1 MAKRKQSGASAK
13 PRVNKSQAIRD
24 YKKAHPTHKPAKIA
38 EALGRQG
45 IKVSA
50 QFVSTILS
58 TSKKKKKIGKP
69 GRPKGSVT
77 NRKKRPASQVSNS
90 DVSFDSLLKVKQI
103 VIEMGGIPQAR
114 AALRA
119 LEQLMD

>member
-1 MAKRKQSGASAK
+1 MAKKKQRAAK
-13 PRVNKSQAIRD
+13 KATTNKSQAIRD
-24 YKKAHPTHKPAKIA
+24 YKKAHPSHKPAKIA
-38 EALGRQG
+38 EALDRQG

-69 GRPKGSVT
+69 GRPKGSAAK
-77 NRKKRPASQVSNS
+77 RKQQPVNQVSNS

-119 LEQLMD
+119 LEQLLD